1 MVLRTV
7 NAFPFRAFHADVVK
21 LDVYRPNWATD
32 ARRDYTLGLARL
44 LAELLPDDVDE
55 GSISTLPLGWRT
67 EWSGEDAAAGRRAL
81 EEVADGL
88 AELRDDTGKTI
99 RLALEPE
106 PGCTIETVA
115 QAAAFLDGLAPG
127 WIGLCLDACHLAV
140 QFEDAETALAQL
152 DAAGAHVVKAQVSS
166 ALRVPVPGSDAGRAF
181 LEGFAEPRFLHQT
194 RECVA
199 GAVHGTDD
207 LPEALDGY
215 RIVQW
220 SDVHVGP
227 TIQRRFVASLVERT
241 NALDADAI
249 AITGDL
255 VDSYVHEVGDAI
267 APLRDLRARDGVFYV
282 TGNHE
287 YYWRASEWI
296 PELQRHGLQF
306 LKNEHRIIKRGDA
319 KLVMAGVT
327 DPVGRYTHKQDPDR
341 ALAGAPRDA
350 VKVLLSHRPQT
361 AKDADRLGVHLQLSG
376 HTHGGQFFPF
386 NLFIRWFQPVVA
398 GLHRIGRTWL
408 YVSRGTGYWG
418 PPSRLGVH
426 GEITLIE
433 LTTSSSA
440 ARS

>member
-1 MVLRTV
+1 MKRIRTLARNGAAPIRFVALPAVWLALFAYAGRPVVAAARAGGLAPALAWGGIFLLSLLPILPMLVRRSDHLRRRTV
-7 NAFPFRAFHADVVK
+7 MHWTG
-21 LDVYRPNWATD
+21 YATL
-32 ARRDYTLGLARL
+32 AVFATLLILVAAGDLIRLGSFLAS
-44 LAELLPDDVDE
+44 LAT
-55 GSISTLPLGWRT
+55 TLPLI
-67 EWSGEDAAAGRRAL
+67 SGRALSFAILGAAGVLSA
-81 EEVADGL
+81 VGL
-88 AELRDDTGKTI
+88 
-99 RLALEPE
+99 
-106 PGCTIETVA
+106 V
-115 QAAAFLDGLAPG
+115 QARCPR
-127 WIGLCLDACHLAV
+127 V
-140 QFEDAETALAQL
+140 R
-152 DAAGAHVVKAQVSS
+152 
-166 ALRVPVPGSDAGRAF
+166 RVPVAID
-181 LEGFAEPRFLHQT
+181 E
-194 RECVA
+194 
-199 GAVHGTDD
+199 
-207 LPEALDGY
+207 LPEALEGY

-255 VDSYVHEVGDAI
+255 VDSYVHEVRDSI
-267 APLRDLRARDGVFYV
+267 APLRELRARDGVFYV

-296 PELQRHGLQF
+296 PELERHGLQF
-306 LKNEHRIIKRGDA
+306 LKNEHRIIRRGEA

-361 AKDADRLGVHLQLSG
+361 AQDADRLGVHLQLSG

-386 NLFIRWFQPVVA
+386 NLLIRWFQPVVA

-426 GEITLIE
+426 GEITVIE
-433 LTTSSSA
+433 LRRA
-440 ARS
+440 